1 MTKLS
6 FTRKCLGAGLLV
18 AAALLTTTGTALSGG
33 QPTPKIQIKIII
45 DGKEIDI
52 SDVKLLHHL
61 QAAQA
66 KPADKVP
73 KDQPTTNK
81 PAVPMF
87 FEKKI
92 TQVFGQGGDI
102 ITTEKDGKIVITD
115 AKTGKVIATFDRGGP
130 GFGPIQFQI
139 PVGKPQAKPDPR
151 IEELVK
157 QAEAIKPG
165 SGPAV
170 RMVLQGG
177 PPVGPMGGFQQANPG
192 NAWQRGGPWNWNAG
206 GRGIMVPDKDGK
218 PRQLTEEEMKKM
230 MTGKPPFPFDAE
242 MMKRFLPPNA
252 GQGGQFP
259 WRFEIELGQ
268 KIIDTKPMPNPP
280 TKPGPR
286 SPEIEDLRRQVEQL
300 HESLNALRKRI
311 ETQK

>member
-6 FTRKCLGAGLLV
+6 FTTNCLSACLL
-18 AAALLTTTGTALSGG
+18 AAATTATAWSGG
-33 QPTPKIQIKIII
+33 RTEPAPKIQIKIII
-45 DGKEIDI
+45 DGKEIDL
-52 SDVKLLHHL
+52 SDAKLLQYL
-61 QAAQA
+61 QATQI
-66 KPADKVP
+66 KPAGKDV
-73 KDQPTTNK
+73 KDQPATNR
-81 PAVPMF
+81 PSVPMVI
-87 FEKKI
+87 EKKI
-92 TQVFGQGGDI
+92 MHGFGQAGDV
-102 ITTEKDGKIVITD
+102 ITTETNGKIVVTD
-115 AKTGKVIATFDRGGP
+115 AKTGKVLATFDRGAQ
-130 GFGPIQFQI
+130 GFGPIQGQFQ
-139 PVGKPQAKPDPR
+139 GWQPQAKPDPR

-157 QAEAIKPG
+157 QAEAIRPG
-165 SGPAV
+165 SGPGI
-170 RMVLQGG
+170 RMALQGG
-177 PPVGPMGGFQQANPG
+177 PPVGPMGGFQQANSG

-242 MMKRFLPPNA
+242 MMKRFMPPNA
-252 GQGGQFP
+252 GQGGQSP
-259 WRFEIELGQ
+259 WRFEIELGH
-268 KIIDTKPMPNPP
+268 KKIDTKPMPMANPP